1 LTGVLAS
8 WRDTPART
16 AILDFID
23 RVTTEGAA
31 TYVAPEGRV
40 AVFDNDGTLWC
51 ERPTYAQALFLLERI
66 RDQAAADP
74 ALADAPVVRALLAGD
89 LAGAFAMGADAVG
102 PVVLATHAGWTVDE
116 YAAAVARWLADAR
129 HPRFGV
135 TWPELV
141 YRPMR
146 ELLELLRANAFRVFV
161 VTGGGVE
168 FVRSFAEAAYGIPPD
183 DVVGTAVEVEV
194 ERRDGCMTLV
204 RRPVLARELVNE
216 GEPKPRLIQAHVG
229 VRPILAAGNSA
240 GDAEMLE
247 FASTGPAP
255 SLALV
260 IDHDDAEREYA
271 YESRSATDADA
282 EPILATASRHGW
294 HVVSMRSDWATV
306 FGPGIRS

>member
-1 LTGVLAS
+1 MTGVLAS

-16 AILDFID
+16 AILDFVE
-23 RVTTEGAA
+23 RVTTAGSTTFVPPAA
-31 TYVAPEGRV
+31 RV

-51 ERPTYAQALFLLERI
+51 ERPTYAQALFLLERLGE
-66 RDQAAADP
+66 QAAADP
-74 ALADAPVVRALLAGD
+74 ALADRPVVRALLAGD
-89 LAGAFAMGADAVG
+89 LAAAFAMGADVVG
-102 PVVLATHAGWTVDE
+102 PVLLGTHAGWTAE
-116 YAAAVARWLADAR
+116 AYATAASDWLGRAR

-141 YRPMR
+141 YRPMLDLID
-146 ELLELLRANAFRVFV
+146 LLGAQGFRTFV

-183 DVVGTAVEVEV
+183 DVVGTAVETEV
-194 ERRDGCMTLV
+194 ERRDGRLTLV
-204 RRPVLARELVNE
+204 RRPALAHGLVNE

-247 FASTGPAP
+247 YASTGPLP

-260 IDHDDAEREYA
+260 IDHDDDEREYA
-271 YESRSATDADA
+271 YESRSATDATA
-282 EPILATASRHGW
+282 EPILETAARLGW
-294 HVVSMRSDWATV
+294 QVVSMRRDWATV
-306 FGPGIRS
+306 FGA

>member
-16 AILDFID
+16 AILDFVG
-23 RVTTEGAA
+23 RVTDPASSGFVPPPA
-31 TYVAPEGRV
+31 RV

-51 ERPTYAQALFLLERI
+51 ERPTYAQALFLLERL
-66 RDQAAADP
+66 REQAAADP

-89 LAGAFAMGADAVG
+89 LAGAFAMGAEAVG

-116 YAAAVARWLADAR
+116 YAAAVARWIADAR

-135 TWPELV
+135 AWPELV

-146 ELLELLRANAFRVFV
+146 ELLDLLRASAFRVFV

-168 FVRSFAEAAYGIPPD
+168 FVRSFAQAAYGIPPD

-194 ERRDGCMTLV
+194 ERRDGRMTLV
-204 RRPVLARELVNE
+204 RRPALVRGFVNE
-216 GEPKPRLIQAHVG
+216 GEPKPRLIQAHIG

-255 SLALV
+255 SLALLV
-260 IDHDDAEREYA
+260 DHDDPEREYA

-282 EPILATASRHGW
+282 EPILETAARHGW
-294 HVVSMRSDWATV
+294 QVVSMRRDWSTV
-306 FGPGIRS
+306 FGA